1 MRKCPVCDLEL
12 SSVEYEGYI
21 VRRCGSCNGHLMR
34 LNKMKFIER
43 VNHKTQEQL
52 KSEASA
58 EFSGSSTQRL
68 RCPRCHAPMHKEA
81 IDLPVLDL
89 QYDICT
95 GCSLVWLD
103 GGELGL
109 VQLAYQAGS
118 GFLNAQELKRRMQEL
133 EASPERKAIFKA
145 NLAKLPETKH
155 PVEEVLGEAVEALD
169 GVLRSLIVARF

>member
-12 SSVEYEGYI
+12 SPVEYEGYI

-34 LNKMKFIER
+34 LNKMKSIER
-43 VNHKTQEQL
+43 VDHKTREQL

-58 EFSGSSTQRL
+58 EFSGSSSQRL
-68 RCPRCHAPMHKEA
+68 RCPRCRLPMHKQV
-81 IDLPVLDL
+81 INLPVIDL

-103 GGELGL
+103 GGELAL
-109 VQLAYQAGS
+109 VQLAYQSGS

-145 NLAKLPETKH
+145 NLANLPETKH
-155 PVEEVLGEAVEALD
+155 PVEEVLGEALG
-169 GVLRSLIVARF
+169 GVLQALIIARL